1 MPGDAFYGPV
11 AAQYGD
17 HNQQNNYL
25 PPRTPAAWPHQVGVI
40 PPRAQWFQNR
50 AETHRLAQ
58 ALTAG
63 GTAVVESTDRAPE
76 LGLPGGVLA
85 GMGGVGKTQLAADY
99 ARTSWQAGEL
109 DVLVWITASNRT
121 AAASGYAQAAVE
133 LLAADPGD
141 EQAAAREF
149 LAWLEPK
156 PGQPVCRWLVVLDD
170 IGDPADLHGL
180 WPPASPHGRTVA
192 TTRRKDAALTGQ
204 GRRLI
209 EIGLFTKAQALAY
222 LTNAL
227 AGHGRSEPGNDLAAL
242 ANDLGYLP
250 LALSQTVAYLID
262 TGITSRAY
270 RALLADRTRTL
281 ADTAP
286 DTLPDDQTYTVAAA
300 WSLSID
306 RADTLRPPGLARPV
320 LQLAAFLDPNG
331 IPDTVLTSPPAL
343 AHLTDQHTATTPGA
357 TGPVNPEQVAL
368 ALSALRRLSL
378 IEHTPTTPHQAVR
391 VHQLIQHAVR
401 DTLTPDQH
409 HHLART
415 AADALLA
422 AWPDNEY
429 GTVLAQVLRAN
440 TTVLAG
446 HAEQALYQ
454 PDAHKVLYEA
464 GSSLGGVGQATAATD
479 YFRRLAQ
486 TTTRYLGPDSYFTL
500 GARHKLA
507 QWQGWAGD
515 AAGAAAAYAELLD
528 DMIRVLGPD
537 HPDTILVRCNLAHFR
552 GESGDVAGAAAAFAE
567 LLDDMI
573 RVCGPHHPDTFA
585 VRHNLATRRTEAGD
599 VEGAAAAFAELLDDM
614 IRVLG
619 PDHHAHT
626 LGVRH
631 NLAYLQLDV
640 GDVEGAAAAFAE
652 LLDDM
657 IRVCGPHHP
666 DTLTVRHSLARSQGE
681 AGDVAGA
688 AAAFAELLDDSVRV
702 LGPDHPD
709 TLIVRNDLAIWQG
722 EAGDAAGA
730 AAAFAELLDDSVRV
744 LGPDHPNTL
753 TARNNLARWQGQAA
767 DTGVG

>member
-1 MPGDAFYGPV
+1 MACRSMWCSTGCSTPTS
-11 AAQYGD
+11 YGD

-25 PPRTPAAWPHQVGVI
+25 PPRTAAVRPHQVGVI

-50 AETHRLAQ
+50 AEAHRLAQ
-58 ALTAG
+58 ALTAA

-76 LGLPGGVLA
+76 LGLPGGVLV

-109 DVLVWITASNRT
+109 DVLGWITASNRT
-121 AAASGYAQAAVE
+121 AAAGGYAQAAVE
-133 LLAADPGD
+133 LPAADPGD

-180 WPPASPHGRTVA
+180 WTPAGPHGRTVA
-192 TTRRKDAALTGQ
+192 TTRRRDAALTGQ

-209 EIGLFTKAQALAY
+209 EIGLFTKAQAEDY
-222 LTNAL
+222 LTSAL

-242 ANDLGYLP
+242 ADDLGHLP
-250 LALSQTVAYLID
+250 LALALSQAIAYLID

-286 DTLPDDQTYTVAAA
+286 DTLPDDQTHTVAAA

-306 RADTLRPPGLARPV
+306 RADTLRPAGLARPV

-343 AHLTDQHTATTPGA
+343 AHLTATTPGT
-357 TGPVNPEQVAL
+357 TGPVTPEHVTL

-401 DTLTPDQH
+401 DTLTFDQH
-409 HHLART
+409 HRLART

-422 AWPDNEY
+422 AWPDKEY
-429 GTVLAQVLRAN
+429 GTALAQVLRAN

-446 HAEQALYQ
+446 HTEQALYQ
-454 PDAHKVLYEA
+454 PDAHEVLYEA
-464 GSSLGGVGQATAATD
+464 GSSLGGVGQATAARD
-479 YFRRLAQ
+479 YFRRLVQ

-500 GARHKLA
+500 GARHNLA
-507 QWQGWAGD
+507 EWQG
-515 AAGAAAAYAELLD
+515 
-528 DMIRVLGPD
+528 R
-537 HPDTILVRCNLAHFR
+537 
-552 GESGDVAGAAAAFAE
+552 
-567 LLDDMI
+567 
-573 RVCGPHHPDTFA
+573 
-585 VRHNLATRRTEAGD
+585 
-599 VEGAAAAFAELLDDM
+599 
-614 IRVLG
+614 
-619 PDHHAHT
+619 
-626 LGVRH
+626 
-631 NLAYLQLDV
+631 
-640 GDVEGAAAAFAE
+640 
-652 LLDDM
+652 
-657 IRVCGPHHP
+657 
-666 DTLTVRHSLARSQGE
+666 
-681 AGDVAGA
+681 
-688 AAAFAELLDDSVRV
+688 
-702 LGPDHPD
+702 
-709 TLIVRNDLAIWQG
+709 
-722 EAGDAAGA
+722 AGDAAGA
-730 AAAFAELLDDSVRV
+730 AAAFVELLEDSVRV

-753 TARNNLARWQGQAA
+753 TARNNLSSWQGQAT
-767 DTGVG
+767 DTDVRYRLPPGSVLKERAGPGRRRRSATRSSHRCRRSTGSRWPPAMWRSRGRGCGGCAGRGPRRAPRSRSRAGWR